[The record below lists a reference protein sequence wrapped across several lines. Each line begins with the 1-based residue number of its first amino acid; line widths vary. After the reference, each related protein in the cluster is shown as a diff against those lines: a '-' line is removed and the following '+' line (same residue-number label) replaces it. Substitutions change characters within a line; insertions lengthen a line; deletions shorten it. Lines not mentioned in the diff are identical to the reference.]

1 MNKFLVMWCNQGL
14 ESILDIN
21 EYLHKYEEW
30 SKRET
35 WRVLTE
41 TRTVEDIVPS
51 NPLRNLILRAKLN
64 SQRQYEIYT
73 IETTDLSKEDLEQCF
88 SDTPQMIV
96 DLIRE
101 KGVKVYSDRI
111 KEDNIVIR

>member
-1 MNKFLVMWCNQGL
+1 MWCNQGL
-14 ESILDIN
+14 ECILDVN

-30 SKRET
+30 TKRET

-41 TRTVEDIVPS
+41 TQRVDDPVPA
-51 NPLRNLILRAKLN
+51 NPLRTLILRARVN

-73 IETTDLSKEDLEQCF
+73 IETTGLSKEDLEHCF
-88 SDTPQMIV
+88 SDTPQIIV

-111 KEDNIVIR
+111 KEEDIVIR